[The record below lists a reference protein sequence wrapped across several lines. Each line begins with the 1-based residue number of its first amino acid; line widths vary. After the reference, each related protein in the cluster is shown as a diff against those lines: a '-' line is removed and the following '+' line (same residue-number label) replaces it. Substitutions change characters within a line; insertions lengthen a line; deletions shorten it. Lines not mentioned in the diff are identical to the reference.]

1 MRFGCAFVL
10 VLLAGCRGR
19 VADLPTYG
27 DVPAFQ
33 LTDQNGRTFDSRTLA
48 GRVWVADFMFTSCPG
63 PCPRMTSQM
72 HQVQEATQKL
82 DNVREVSFT
91 VDPARD
97 TPQVLAEYAKVHH
110 AEPKSW
116 YFLTGAQSDL
126 HHLGRDVFKLNNVDG
141 TLQHSTRF
149 VLVDARGQI
158 RGYYDT
164 SEPGSIP
171 KLIGDVRALAGER
184 T

>member
-1 MRFGCAFVL
+1 MRAGCAIIL
-10 VLLAGCRGR
+10 LLLAGCRGR
-19 VADLPTYG
+19 VAGYPSYG
-27 DVPAFQ
+27 EVPVFH
-33 LTDQNGRTFDSRTLA
+33 LTDQTGRAFNSTTLA

-72 HQVQEATQKL
+72 RHVQDATRDL
-82 DNVREVSFT
+82 ANVRFVSFT
-91 VDPARD
+91 VDPDRD
-97 TPQVLAEYAKVHH
+97 TPAVLAEYAKVHR
-110 AEPKSW
+110 AETQSW
-116 YFLTGAQSDL
+116 YFLTGTQPAL

-141 TLQHSTRF
+141 TLNHSTRF

-164 SEPGSIP
+164 SEPDSIP
-171 KLIGDVRALAGER
+171 KLIGDVRALASQR

>member
-1 MRFGCAFVL
+1 MRAGCAIVL
-10 VLLAGCRGR
+10 LLLAGCHGR
-19 VADLPTYG
+19 VADYPSYG
-27 DVPAFQ
+27 AVPAFQ
-33 LTDQNGRTFDSRTLA
+33 LTDQSGRAFDSTTLA

-72 HQVQEATQKL
+72 REVQEATRDL
-82 DNVREVSFT
+82 ANVRLVSFT
-91 VDPARD
+91 VDPERD
-97 TPQVLAEYAKVHH
+97 TPFVLAEYAKLHH
-110 AEPKSW
+110 AETQSW
-116 YFLTGAQSDL
+116 YFLTGAQSAL

-141 TLQHSTRF
+141 TLNHSTRF

-164 SEPGSIP
+164 SEPDSIRM
-171 KLIGDVRALAGER
+171 LISDVRALANQR

>member
-1 MRFGCAFVL
+1 MRFGCALLL
-10 VLLAGCRGR
+10 VVLAGCHGR
-19 VADLPTYG
+19 VSDLPVYG
-27 DVPAFQ
+27 EVPPFQ
-33 LTDQNGRTFDSRTLA
+33 LTDQNGHTFDSRALT

-72 HQVQEATQKL
+72 HEVQEATLKL

-110 AEPKSW
+110 AEPGSW
-116 YFLTGAQSDL
+116 YFLTGAQAAL

-141 TLQHSTRF
+141 TLTHSTRF
-149 VLVDARGQI
+149 VLVDAQGQI
-158 RGYYDT
+158 RGFYDT

-171 KLIGDVRALAGER
+171 KLIGDVRALARQR